1 MNQQSAKIHHCGVVI
16 LRSTTQYIKHHAP
29 PDVTHPR
36 KINHSSHIA
45 QRNTLECFKT
55 KLSIKKIAILLYCD
69 ELKNS

>member
-16 LRSTTQYIKHHAP
+16 LRSTTQSAQYIKHHAP

-45 QRNTLECFKT
+45 QQNTPECLKT
-55 KLSIKKIAILLYCD
+55 KLSIKNCD
-69 ELKNS
+69 SPVL